1 MVTGLAVRDFAAGMA
16 HTNLLADDASVVDP
30 LLLVD
35 LDLDQDAVL
44 EAELRAATNRAREC
58 DRILVGVARDAIPEA
73 LLPLAD
79 ALDLTLVGD
88 AFDAAETPRCAVSV
102 PDPLN
107 AGEILRTRAEAAS
120 QPALLLARL
129 LRIGESLSVGQALDL
144 ESLTYSTLLAGP
156 SFAQWLA
163 ARGEHRRVP
172 PPQAADAVLI
182 RRDGGTLHLTL
193 NRPDRRNAHS
203 RDLRDALV
211 AGLRIA
217 ELDDTVIDV
226 VLDGRGPSFCSGGDL
241 DEFGTAPDPATAH
254 LIRTHAGAARPLHAV
269 SSRLTARVHGH
280 CVGAGIELPAFAGS
294 VIADAGSIF
303 RLPELDMG
311 LIPGAGGTVSIPR
324 RIGRWRTLYLVL
336 TAAPITA
343 ELALRWGL
351 VDQVETGVDSTPG
364 QPSAVTTGAPNRIN
378 G

>member
-1 MVTGLAVRDFAAGMA
+1 MVTVLTVRDVAAGAA
-16 HTNLLADDASVVDP
+16 HADLLADDASAVDP

-35 LDLDQDAVL
+35 LDFDQDAVT
-44 EAELRAATNRAREC
+44 EAELHCAIGRAREC
-58 DRILVGVARDAIPEA
+58 DRILVGVARDAVPEA

-79 ALDLTLVGD
+79 ALDLTVVGD
-88 AFDAAETPRCAVSV
+88 APATADAPRCAVPV
-102 PDPLN
+102 PDPM
-107 AGEILRTRAEAAS
+107 AVGETLRARAEAAP

-129 LRIGESLSVGQALDL
+129 LRIGESLSVSHALDL
-144 ESLTYSTLLAGP
+144 ESLTYSNLLAGP

-163 ARGEHRRVP
+163 ARGERRP
-172 PPQAADAVLI
+172 APAPQTTDAVLI
-182 RRDGGTLHLTL
+182 RRDGGLLHLTL

-203 RDLRDALV
+203 RDLRDALI

-217 ELDDTVIDV
+217 ELDDTVTDI
-226 VLDGRGPSFCSGGDL
+226 VLDGRGPAFCSGGDL

-254 LIRTHAGAARPLHAV
+254 LIRTRAGAARSLHAV
-269 SSRLTARVHGH
+269 SARLTARVHGH

-294 VIADAGSIF
+294 VVADPASVF

-336 TAAPITA
+336 TAAPISA

-351 VDQVETGVDSTPG
+351 VDQVETRVEPVA
-364 QPSAVTTGAPNRIN
+364 QARVQAA
-378 G
+378 

>member
-1 MVTGLAVRDFAAGMA
+1 MVTGLSVRDLAAGLA
-16 HTNLLADDASVVDP
+16 HADLLADDASVVDP
-30 LLLVD
+30 LLRVD
-35 LDLDQDAVL
+35 LDQGVVT
-44 EAELRAATNRAREC
+44 EGELRCAIERAREC
-58 DRILVGVARDAIPEA
+58 DRILVGVARDAVPEA

-79 ALDLTLVGD
+79 ALDLTLVS
-88 AFDAAETPRCAVSV
+88 ETPDSADVRRCAVPV
-102 PDPLN
+102 PDPL
-107 AGEILRTRAEAAS
+107 AAAEFLRTRAEAAP
-120 QPALLLARL
+120 QPSLLLARL
-129 LRIGESLSVGQALDL
+129 LRIGESLSVRHALDL
-144 ESLTYSTLLAGP
+144 ESLTYSNLLAGP

-163 ARGEHRRVP
+163 ARGEPRP
-172 PPQAADAVLI
+172 APALQTSDAVLI
-182 RRDGGTLHLTL
+182 RRDGGTLRLTL

-217 ELDDTVIDV
+217 ELDDTVTDV
-226 VLDGRGPSFCSGGDL
+226 VLDGRGSSFCSGGDL

-254 LIRTHAGAARPLHAV
+254 LIRTRAGAARPLHAV

-280 CVGAGIELPAFAGS
+280 CVGAGIELPAFAASVVADPGS
-294 VIADAGSIF
+294 VF

-343 ELALRWGL
+343 DLALRWGL
-351 VDQVETGVDSTPG
+351 VDQVETRVEPVAQTRVQAG
-364 QPSAVTTGAPNRIN
+364 
-378 G
+378 